1 MTLDKKNVPLGTL
14 APPGWLKPIG
24 AGGRAILDI
33 LFKQGSAV
41 QADLT
46 RQLGLSQ
53 PSVARLVNGFVAEGM
68 IRTTARAPSGRGNP
82 SVALSLVS
90 DWAFGLG
97 VGMDGDALSLALLD
111 FAGQVRATRRVSMQ
125 DRSRA
130 AFRDHLIALRADLI
144 AAAGIDPDRIIGT
157 GVGFTGFFVDGPLR
171 FNPPAILRDWV
182 DADLVE
188 VLSPALGSNLLCDR
202 VATTAAIAE
211 SFLGVGRDCDS
222 FAYCHLNNGFG
233 GSLIANGKPMR
244 GFLGNAGDFGGVWWM
259 LDQGYPNLERL
270 RIHIADAGS
279 ASATVEDMLERLT
292 PETPGIEAWLAEA
305 ERPFASL
312 AFLLGHIV
320 APEKVVIAGRLPIWL
335 AERLV
340 GRIKLRA
347 SPPRNDQPFRLPE
360 VVASQVADD
369 GGAIGAALM
378 PMQALLFA

>member
-1 MTLDKKNVPLGTL
+1 MTLDRKNVPLGTL
-14 APPGWLKPIG
+14 TPPDWVKPIG
-24 AGGRAILDI
+24 AGGRAMLDI

-68 IRTTARAPSGRGNP
+68 VRATARVPNGRGNP
-82 SVALSLVS
+82 SVALSLVA
-90 DWAFGLG
+90 DWAFSLG

-125 DRSRA
+125 DRSRV
-130 AFRDHLIALRADLI
+130 AFRDCLIALRADLI
-144 AAAGIDPDRIIGT
+144 AAAEIDPERIIGT

-171 FNPPAILRDWV
+171 FNPPAVLRDWV
-182 DADLVE
+182 DADLID

-211 SFLGVGRDCDS
+211 SFLGVGRDCDN

-233 GSLIANGKPMR
+233 GALIANGKPMR

-270 RIHIADAGS
+270 RIHIAEAGS
-279 ASATVEDMLERLT
+279 ASATVEDMLARLT
-292 PETPGIEAWLAEA
+292 PETPGIDGWLAEA

-312 AFLLGHIV
+312 AFLLGHI
-320 APEKVVIAGRLPIWL
+320 ASPQRVVIGGRLPIWL

>member
-1 MTLDKKNVPLGTL
+1 MTLHKNLVPLGTL
-14 APPGWLKPIG
+14 APPAWVKPIG
-24 AGGRAILDI
+24 AGGRAILDV
-33 LFKQGSAV
+33 LFKQGGAV

-53 PSVARLVNGFVAEGM
+53 PSVTRLVNGFVEEGM
-68 IRTTARAPSGRGNP
+68 IRTSARAPRGRGNP
-82 SVALSLVS
+82 SVALSLVA

-97 VGMDGDALSLALLD
+97 IGMDGDALSLAILD
-111 FAGQVRATRRVSMQ
+111 FSGQVRATRRVSME
-125 DRSRA
+125 DRSRG
-130 AFRDHLIALRADLI
+130 AFRDRLAALRADLI
-144 AAAGIDPDRIIGT
+144 AAAGIDPERIIGT

-182 DADLVE
+182 DADLME
-188 VLSPALGSNLLCDR
+188 VLSPALGSNLLCDKI
-202 VATTAAIAE
+202 ATTAAIAE
-211 SFLGVGRDCDS
+211 SFLGVGRDCDN

-233 GSLIANGKPMR
+233 GALIANAKPMR

-270 RIHIADAGS
+270 RIHIAEAGL
-279 ASATVEDMLERLT
+279 ASATVEDMLEWLT
-292 PETPGIEAWLAEA
+292 PETPGIEGWLAEA

-312 AFLLGHIV
+312 AFLLGHIA
-320 APEKVVIAGRLPIWL
+320 APEKVVIGGRLPIWL
-335 AERLV
+335 AEQLV

-360 VVASQVADD
+360 VVASQIADD